1 MIKLTR
7 DITLGDIIKMSLTDV
22 QVDTSDFSIDYHEM
36 GCHGSDTI
44 VYDGDEKDE
53 NIIKLWCLAI
63 VSTCNFDH
71 NRINCYIG
79 ESCNH
84 IFDNDDNILSEAWKL
99 AVDNNLMFSNFG
111 NAIRQ
116 LGYQP

>member
-7 DITLGDIIKMSLTDV
+7 DITLNDIMKMSLSDV
-22 QVDTSDFSIDYHEM
+22 DIDTSDFSIDEHAF
-36 GCHGSDTI
+36 GCHESESI
-44 VYDGDEKDE
+44 IYNGDEKDE

-63 VSTCNFDH
+63 ASTFNFDH

-79 ESCNH
+79 ESYNH
-84 IFDNDDNILSEAWKL
+84 IFDNDDLSKAWKL